1 MKKLRGSFA
10 AKLVAVIT
18 LCVLVVICV
27 LAAVGTAYLS
37 DSDAY
42 SMDLKQA
49 EERAIENQAIGWL
62 YDAAQSYKEGNTQ
75 PQLTNTNFRYT
86 LLSPEGEEL
95 FSTYEGEKTRWEGS
109 QQIQPSFYVEH
120 ISVEYP
126 ETPVPEVT
134 PTPSPIEA
142 PAEAEMAEPTPQ
154 PTLPPTTATRNVL
167 HVFCYDTN
175 EEFDFLSDADL
186 IRWRNANALTAKGYV
201 LAELPVTDEI
211 SQAVSRIDRLYGYRV
226 LLPAA
231 AGLSFVLGVLLFLF
245 LLSAA
250 GHRDS
255 GEEITESF
263 VDRIPLDLFTLLI
276 ASGICAIFAFG
287 FGFGLPGNIVGY
299 TLGMVLLLGAG
310 LLFLLWCMSFAV
322 RVKKKSL
329 WQNCLLTRLWHF
341 CGRTLRNGGHLLG
354 RGLRALPMLGRGVLF
369 LGAFLLAEL
378 LILALFNGEGM
389 VLWILHI
396 LVLCP
401 AVLFLI
407 WNMRKLRLGAKE
419 IAGGNLSYTVDTK
432 YLFGELKDHAE
443 DLNHIRDGMNA
454 AVEERMKSE
463 HFKSELITN
472 VSHDIK
478 TPLTSIINY
487 VDLLEKEELDN
498 ERAREY
504 VEVLSRQSAKLK
516 KLIDDLIEASK
527 ASTGVLAVHPERC
540 ELGVLL
546 DQCAGEYAER
556 FGKAGLELVLLK
568 PREPVTIL
576 ADGRHIWRTFDNLLG
591 NIVKYAQP
599 NTRVY
604 WNLSREGD
612 KAVVIFR
619 NISRE
624 QLNLSGE
631 ELMERFVRGD
641 SSRNTDGSGLG
652 LAIARSLTQLQGGE
666 MDITVDGDLFKV
678 TLRFACIE

>member
-1 MKKLRGSFA
+1 M
-10 AKLVAVIT
+10 
-18 LCVLVVICV
+18 
-27 LAAVGTAYLS
+27 
-37 DSDAY
+37 
-42 SMDLKQA
+42 
-49 EERAIENQAIGWL
+49 
-62 YDAAQSYKEGNTQ
+62 
-75 PQLTNTNFRYT
+75 
-86 LLSPEGEEL
+86 
-95 FSTYEGEKTRWEGS
+95 
-109 QQIQPSFYVEH
+109 
-120 ISVEYP
+120 
-126 ETPVPEVT
+126 
-134 PTPSPIEA
+134 
-142 PAEAEMAEPTPQ
+142 
-154 PTLPPTTATRNVL
+154 
-167 HVFCYDTN
+167 
-175 EEFDFLSDADL
+175 
-186 IRWRNANALTAKGYV
+186 
-201 LAELPVTDEI
+201 
-211 SQAVSRIDRLYGYRV
+211 
-226 LLPAA
+226 
-231 AGLSFVLGVLLFLF
+231 
-245 LLSAA
+245 
-250 GHRDS
+250 
-255 GEEITESF
+255 
-263 VDRIPLDLFTLLI
+263 
-276 ASGICAIFAFG
+276 
-287 FGFGLPGNIVGY
+287 
-299 TLGMVLLLGAG
+299 
-310 LLFLLWCMSFAV
+310 
-322 RVKKKSL
+322 
-329 WQNCLLTRLWHF
+329 
-341 CGRTLRNGGHLLG
+341 LRNGGHLLG
-354 RGLRALPMLGRGVLF
+354 RGLRALPMLGRWVLI

-378 LILALFNGEGM
+378 LILAIFNGEGV
-389 VLWILHI
+389 VLWVLHI

-407 WNMRKLRLGAKE
+407 WSMRKLRLGARE

-443 DLNHIRDGMNA
+443 DLNHIRDGMNT

-498 ERAREY
+498 ERAKEY

-604 WNLSREGD
+604 LNLSREGD
-612 KAVVIFR
+612 KALIIFR

-678 TLRFACIE
+678 TLRFDCIE

>member
-10 AKLVAVIT
+10 AKLVAVIA
-18 LCVLVVICV
+18 LCLLVVICV
-27 LAAVGTAYLS
+27 LTAVGTAYLS

-49 EERAIENQAIGWL
+49 EERAIENLAGGWL
-62 YDAAQSYKEGNTQ
+62 CDAAQSYREGNTQ
-75 PQLTNTNFRYT
+75 PQFTNSNFRYT

-95 FSTYEGEKTRWEGS
+95 FSTYEGEKSRWEGS
-109 QQIQPSFYVEH
+109 RQIQPNFYVEH

-126 ETPVPEVT
+126 EPAKAEAPLTPR
-134 PTPSPIEA
+134 PIEA
-142 PAEAEMAEPTPQ
+142 PEEAEMAEPTPQ
-154 PTLPPTTATRNVL
+154 PTVPPTTAAKNVL

-175 EEFDFLSDADL
+175 EEFNFLSDADL

-211 SQAVSRIDRLYGYRV
+211 SQAVSRIDRLYGYRI

-245 LLSAA
+245 LLAAA

-255 GEEITESF
+255 GEDITESF

-299 TLGMVLLLGAG
+299 ALGMVLLLCAG

-329 WQNCLLTRLWHF
+329 WQNCLIARLWHW
-341 CGRTLRNGGHLLG
+341 CGRVLRTGGHLLG
-354 RGLRALPMLGRGVLF
+354 RGLRALPMLGRWVLF
-369 LGAFLLAEL
+369 LGAFLLAEF
-378 LILALFNGEGM
+378 LILVFSNGEG
-389 VLWILHI
+389 VLLWFLH
-396 LVLCP
+396 LFVLCP

-407 WNMRKLRLGAKE
+407 WSMRKLRLGARE

-454 AVEERMKSE
+454 AVAERMKSE

-478 TPLTSIINY
+478 TPLTSLINY

-498 ERAREY
+498 ERAKEY
-504 VEVLSRQSAKLK
+504 VAVLSRQSGKLK

-568 PREPVTIL
+568 PQEPVTIL
-576 ADGRHIWRTFDNLLG
+576 ADGRHIWRSFDNLLG

-604 WNLSREGD
+604 LNLSREGD
-612 KAVVIFR
+612 KALIIFR

-641 SSRNTDGSGLG
+641 SSRNTEGSGLG
-652 LAIARSLTQLQGGE
+652 LAIAQSLTQLQGGE

-678 TLRFACIE
+678 TLRFDCIE